1 MQVIDVHLYLKCHS
15 SQVFFKHFASENQL
29 PGFYISGTLV
39 ENGLINTI
47 LQNGRLRQQM
57 AGWKA
62 IVLTL
67 NSNSSFLPYFKIH
80 ELISMKIGDGNYNWR
95 SAWIYKPHLAKTL
108 SIFFI
113 NWFILVFT
121 VLSLI
126 VSKCFMRK
134 LKSVGTV
141 IEEKDAIADYFKVF
155 CKEIKESWDSNS
167 RERCNSR
174 LFQSV
179 L

>member
-80 ELISMKIGDGNYNWR
+80 ELISMKIGDGNYN
-95 SAWIYKPHLAKTL
+95 
-108 SIFFI
+108 
-113 NWFILVFT
+113 
-121 VLSLI
+121 
-126 VSKCFMRK
+126 
-134 LKSVGTV
+134 
-141 IEEKDAIADYFKVF
+141 
-155 CKEIKESWDSNS
+155 
-167 RERCNSR
+167 
-174 LFQSV
+174 
-179 L
+179 